1 MKGDYMAD
9 KKQRLLELIKLL
21 SYEKR
26 EVTLTSGK
34 KSSYYIDGKQ
44 TTLDPEGA
52 YLTGELFTDII
63 KKEFGE
69 ANGVGGITLGADPII
84 SAVMIAGYT
93 RGLRLK
99 GFIVRKEAKGH
110 GTGAWIEGLKGF
122 QPGDRVVIVEDVVT
136 TGGSAIKAVEKAQDA
151 GLKVLGIIA
160 IVDRLEGGRELIE
173 SKGYRLFSLF
183 TKADLGE

>member
-1 MKGDYMAD
+1 MAD

-44 TTLDPEGA
+44 TTLDPEGVS
-52 YLTGELFTDII
+52 LVGELFTDII
-63 KKEFGE
+63 KKEFGD
-69 ANGVGGITLGADPII
+69 AKGVGGITLGADPII
-84 SAVMIAGYT
+84 SSAMVIGYIK
-93 RGLRLK
+93 GLRLK
-99 GFIVRKEAKGH
+99 GFIVRKEPKGH

-122 QPGDRVVIVEDVVT
+122 QPGDPVVIVEDVVT
-136 TGGSAIKAVEKAQDA
+136 TGGSAIKAVERAQDA
-151 GLKVLGIIA
+151 GLRVLGIIA

-173 SKGYRLFSLF
+173 SKGYRLFTLF
-183 TKADLGE
+183 TKANLGE

>member
-1 MKGDYMAD
+1 MAD
-9 KKQRLLELIKLL
+9 KTQRLLELIKLL

-52 YLTGELFTDII
+52 YLVGELFTDII
-63 KKEFGE
+63 KKEFSG
-69 ANGVGGITLGADPII
+69 AKGVGGITLGADPII
-84 SAVMIAGYT
+84 SSVMVVGYIK
-93 RGLRLK
+93 GLSLK
-99 GFIVRKEAKGH
+99 GFIVRKEPKGH

-122 QPGDRVVIVEDVVT
+122 KQNDPVVIVEDVVT
-136 TGGSAIKAVEKAQDA
+136 TGGSAIKAVERARDA
-151 GLKVLGIIA
+151 GLNVLGIIA

-173 SKGYRLFSLF
+173 SKGYGLFSLF

>member
-63 KKEFGE
+63 KKEFRE
-69 ANGVGGITLGADPII
+69 ANGVG
-84 SAVMIAGYT
+84 
-93 RGLRLK
+93 
-99 GFIVRKEAKGH
+99 
-110 GTGAWIEGLKGF
+110 
-122 QPGDRVVIVEDVVT
+122 
-136 TGGSAIKAVEKAQDA
+136 
-151 GLKVLGIIA
+151 
-160 IVDRLEGGRELIE
+160 
-173 SKGYRLFSLF
+173 
-183 TKADLGE
+183 